1 VANQAAGWKTYEY
14 AFHVQSDSEGQVWV
28 ALGISAVW
36 ETEMTYYVD
45 NVRVEIAPAEQSQ
58 PVDGRITVEGV
69 EVSETT
75 VVVRGKSALPDGVC
89 VSAELWADGTPQA
102 WWPVDACAPVERG
115 AWELVVPQAEG
126 AALQPGVQYMLRAY
140 QPGGPNIVA
149 TFPFSLDVPARP
161 PSREPADDPA
171 LLLPDSAELLSQTS
185 ADLNGDGTDELIF
198 LAGFGGSPDRLGYDL
213 LALLVLTPSTSAD
226 AVAGYE
232 LAWHSGPLVG
242 DRAEPLQVQDIKLQ
256 VFAWSKD
263 GYDLLRPQG
272 GHFDGQV
279 AFGESG
285 VRTEDLDGDGLAE
298 ILASYGPAA
307 SLTDVYRWDGQTY
320 VYQETLGDSEATYE
334 RVPVAGAGLL
344 LEVPAGWIQM
354 EAGVWAAPEDEALRL
369 GVRWADLQPP
379 QEPEAVLLPQPS
391 SILHSEP
398 VQVDWGKGRKVTIE
412 MYGEASQGAG
422 RAPVKS
428 VETHMLTVVAQQGT
442 RRAYDIYVGAP
453 DAERLGSLEAVLE
466 RAVSSVT
473 FE

>member
-1 VANQAAGWKTYEY
+1 
-14 AFHVQSDSEGQVWV
+14 
-28 ALGISAVW
+28 
-36 ETEMTYYVD
+36 
-45 NVRVEIAPAEQSQ
+45 
-58 PVDGRITVEGV
+58 
-69 EVSETT
+69 
-75 VVVRGKSALPDGVC
+75 VC
-89 VSAELWADGTPQA
+89 RLWA
-102 WWPVDACAPVERG
+102 
-115 AWELVVPQAEG
+115 
-126 AALQPGVQYMLRAY
+126 
-140 QPGGPNIVA
+140 
-149 TFPFSLDVPARP
+149 
-161 PSREPADDPA
+161 
-171 LLLPDSAELLSQTS
+171 
-185 ADLNGDGTDELIF
+185 
-198 LAGFGGSPDRLGYDL
+198 
-213 LALLVLTPSTSAD
+213 
-226 AVAGYE
+226 
-232 LAWHSGPLVG
+232 
-242 DRAEPLQVQDIKLQ
+242 LQ